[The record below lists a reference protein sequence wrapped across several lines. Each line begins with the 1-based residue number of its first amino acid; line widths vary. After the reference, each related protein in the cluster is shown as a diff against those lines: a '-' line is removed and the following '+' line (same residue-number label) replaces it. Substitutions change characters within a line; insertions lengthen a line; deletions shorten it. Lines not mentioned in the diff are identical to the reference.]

1 MEINMQSKIIA
12 LLLMMFCFAAV
23 LPANSQIASR
33 KAFRSAVEKNPE
45 AFRKYLNDKD
55 PEIRRYAL
63 YLLVK
68 ADGVKAI
75 PQLAKAIDDN
85 DASVQY
91 TAAEALAGLSKKAPK
106 EVQPLLEKVAA
117 NAKNTDIR
125 HVAVK
130 ASWPFQREIKL
141 IRNDHTWD
149 HDVVVVKTIDLPTK
163 GWAFTTDE
171 RQDGH
176 RKGFFNTRFNDK
188 KWRKMDMGYWEFQG
202 VEDFDGIAWYRIK
215 FKMPAKMDHTAVEI
229 AFRGVD
235 ESAWVWL
242 NGIYL
247 GSHDIGPEGWKEPFA
262 VDCRKEIL
270 WGRENVL
277 TVRVFDAAHAGGIYK
292 PVRVDI
298 LK

>member
-23 LPANSQIASR
+23 LPANSQIAAR

-63 YLLVK
+63 YLLVQK
-68 ADGVKAI
+68 DGVKAI
-75 PQLAKAIDDN
+75 PQLAKAIDDQ

-91 TAAEALAGLSKKAPK
+91 TAAEALAGLAKKAPEK
-106 EVQPLLEKVAA
+106 VQPLLEKVAA
-117 NAKNTDIR
+117 NAKNIDIR

-149 HDVVVVKTIDLPTK
+149 HEVTIVKTINLPTK
-163 GWAFTTDE
+163 GWIFSTDP

-176 RKGFFNTRFNDK
+176 NKGYFKPRFNDK

-202 VEDFDGIAWYRIK
+202 VEDYDGVAWYRIK
-215 FKMPAKMDHTAVEI
+215 FRMPEKMDHTAVEI
-229 AFRGVD
+229 IFGGVD

-242 NGIYL
+242 NGKYL
-247 GSHDIGPEGWKEPFA
+247 GCHDEGQEGVGKRFA
-262 VDCRKEIL
+262 VDCTKEVA
-270 WGRENVL
+270 WGQENVL
-277 TVRVFDAAHAGGIYK
+277 AVRIGDVANAGGITK
-292 PVRVDI
+292 PIHVEI

>member
-1 MEINMQSKIIA
+1 MKIKIAA
-12 LLLMMFCFAAV
+12 LLLIAASCWAFTAAA
-23 LPANSQIASR
+23 ANPIAAR
-33 KAFRSAVEKNPE
+33 QAFRAELEKNPQ

-55 PEIRRYAL
+55 PEIRRYAI
-63 YLLVK
+63 YLLAEK
-68 ADGVKAI
+68 DGVKAI
-75 PQLAKAIDDN
+75 PVLGKALEDSDPQ
-85 DASVQY
+85 VQY
-91 TAAEALAGLSKKAPK
+91 TATEALAGMAKQAPK
-106 EVQPLLEKVAA
+106 EVQPMLEKAARNAA
-117 NAKNTDIR
+117 NTNIR
-125 HVAVK
+125 QVAVK
-130 ASWPFQREIKL
+130 ASWPFHRDIKL

-149 HDVVVVKTIDLPTK
+149 HEVMVVKTIDLPTK
-163 GWAFTTDE
+163 GWAFTTDD

-176 RKGFFNTRFNDK
+176 RKGFFNYRFNDK

-202 VEDFDGIAWYRIK
+202 VDDFDGIAWYRIK

-247 GSHDIGPEGWKEPFA
+247 GCHDIGPEGWKEPFS
-262 VDCRKEIL
+262 VDCRKEIR
-270 WGRENVL
+270 WGEENVL
-277 TVRVFDAAHAGGIYK
+277 TVRVYDSAFAGGIYK